1 MIFNKIK
8 DSVFLCGVMTRG
20 SSRFVVGVLFAMMML
35 PCAAKMQAKVVSYP
49 IANTILSQFAD
60 AYGTRSKKN
69 LAPLIVKGIGA
80 RSISNFCR
88 VDENQPDVLVV
99 HRRLTA
105 SDLHSCS
112 LNHLNDLIEL
122 ELGHGGI
129 VVLASPD
136 LKLSNISAQELYS
149 AISKLTYRDGRVT
162 MNGVYTWS
170 ELSSSG
176 YDLPAVPVKVLVP
189 GANADLRDV
198 FEDRILVNG
207 CQADPKILALRAE
220 QPKLFRDLCLGV
232 RSDRA
237 VDDLRQSSK
246 AELLKMIADQRGV
259 IAFAAPDILLEP
271 GVSQYV
277 VAVDGHKPTYES
289 IRDDSYPLSSPIYMY
304 VKLASL
310 KSIKSLR
317 TFLLYIFSAQNKSV
331 HLSESA
337 GFLSLDDAHRAQQ
350 FEVVK
355 AGWPNLR
362 LDQTDFVDQALSFV
376 RNARVP
382 LPESPTEPTL
392 PETFAGTPLDKRA
405 PSLDHHQY
413 VDSSSPVMTPTIDD
427 QLQNPGGGLDHVG
440 AMPSHDLADS
450 DDGGSDFD
458 QPASDSGVDTN
469 GHDPSFHDEA
479 VDLGES

>member
-8 DSVFLCGVMTRG
+8 DSVFLCGIMTRG
-20 SSRFVVGVLFAMMML
+20 SNRFIIGVLFAIMMML

-60 AYGTRSKKN
+60 AYGARSKKN

-80 RSISNFCR
+80 RSISNFCGM
-88 VDENQPDVLVV
+88 DENQPDVLVA
-99 HRRLTA
+99 HRRLTT
-105 SDLHSCS
+105 SDLHPCS
-112 LNHLNDLIEL
+112 LNHLNDFVEL

-149 AISKLTYRDGRVT
+149 AISKLTYRDGRVA

-176 YDLPAVPVKVLVP
+176 YDLPAVPLKVLIP

-237 VDDLRQSSK
+237 VDDLKQGSR
-246 AELLKMIADQRGV
+246 AELLRMIANERGV
-259 IAFAAPDILLEP
+259 VAFAAPDILLEP

-277 VAVDGHKPTYES
+277 VAVDGHKPTYKS

-317 TFLLYIFSAQNKSV
+317 SFLLYIFSAQNKSA

-337 GFLSLDDAHRAQQ
+337 GFLSLDDTYRAQQ
-350 FEVVK
+350 FELVK

-376 RNARVP
+376 RNARIP
-382 LPESPTEPTL
+382 LPESPAEPDL
-392 PETFAGTPLDKRA
+392 PETFAGTPLDQRQAGFYNQNFDSQA
-405 PSLDHHQY
+405 PAIK
-413 VDSSSPVMTPTIDD
+413 PTIDD
-427 QLQNPGGGLDHVG
+427 QLQNPGHEPGGLAVTFV
-440 AMPSHDLADS
+440 HDDTDNLDS
-450 DDGGSDFD
+450 ISDGNFD
-458 QPASDSGVDTN
+458 LPAS
-469 GHDPSFHDEA
+469 EA
-479 VDLGES
+479 VDVHDDNSLPAEEIPE